1 MSSNSVKD
9 PLVSIVMNCHN
20 SSKYLKEAIDSIY
33 LQSYARWE
41 IIFWDNASTD
51 DSAKIAKSYDSK
63 LRYFYGDSLV
73 SLYEA
78 RNLAV
83 AQCEG
88 NYIAFLDCDD
98 IWVADKLKWQISEV
112 NRGAKIV
119 YGNFNIIDGNGK
131 LVSNRNQKN
140 PSGKIT
146 NQLLTRNSI
155 SIGSILLETDVL
167 KSNLFDPYYDLL
179 GDFELWIRLS
189 LQYEIVSM
197 NEVVEL
203 SRAHDGNLSN
213 SFRDKWATERRR
225 FYIKFISGNSILK
238 YYGII
243 RYAAMTEV
251 KSLYRAR

>member
-1 MSSNSVKD
+1 MSSKSVRD

-33 LQSYARWE
+33 SQSYGRWE

-63 LRYFYGDSLV
+63 LRYFYGESLV

-83 AQCEG
+83 SQCEG
-88 NYIAFLDCDD
+88 DYIAFLDCDD
-98 IWVADKLKWQISEV
+98 IWVVDKLKLQISEV

-119 YGNFNIIDGNGK
+119 YGNFNIIDGNSK
-131 LVSNRNQKN
+131 LVTTRNQKN
-140 PSGKIT
+140 PSGNIT

-155 SIGSILLETDVL
+155 SIGSILLKKNILDN
-167 KSNLFDPYYDLL
+167 NLFDPFYDLL

-189 LQYEIVSM
+189 LRYEIVGLDI
-197 NEVVEL
+197 VVEL
-203 SRAHDGNLSN
+203 SRAHDTNLSDLYI
-213 SFRDKWATERRR
+213 DKWATERRH
-225 FYIKFISGNSILK
+225 FYLKFLRKNSVFKFPSIV
-238 YYGII
+238 
-243 RYAAMTEV
+243 RYAVTTEI
-251 KSLYRAR
+251 KSLFRKR

>member
-1 MSSNSVKD
+1 MSSNSLKD

-20 SSKYLKEAIDSIY
+20 SSKYLKDAIDSIY
-33 LQSYARWE
+33 SQSYGRWE

-98 IWVADKLKWQISEV
+98 IWIEDKLKRQISEV
-112 NRGAKIV
+112 NRGTKIV

-131 LVSNRNQKN
+131 LVNNRNKKN

-155 SIGSILLETDVL
+155 SIGSILLEKDLL

-189 LQYEIVSM
+189 LRYEIVSLDG
-197 NEVVEL
+197 VVEL

-213 SFRDKWATERRR
+213 SLKEKWGLERRR
-225 FYIKFISGNSILK
+225 FYVKFIRGNSIFK
-238 YYGII
+238 YHGII
-243 RYAAMTEV
+243 RYAAMTEI
-251 KSLYRAR
+251 KSLFRVR